1 MLGATGG
8 CKNLSAARGLG
19 RYAQLQ
25 RMRAHR
31 CARAHTSERAH
42 THARTHTLTG
52 TTEREEGVT
61 SELSEDDHLRVL

>member
-8 CKNLSAARGLG
+8 CKNLSAARGQKVCPAAENESASL
-19 RYAQLQ
+19 
-25 RMRAHR
+25 RAR
-31 CARAHTSERAH
+31 SQKRARA
-42 THARTHTLTG
+42 HTLTG